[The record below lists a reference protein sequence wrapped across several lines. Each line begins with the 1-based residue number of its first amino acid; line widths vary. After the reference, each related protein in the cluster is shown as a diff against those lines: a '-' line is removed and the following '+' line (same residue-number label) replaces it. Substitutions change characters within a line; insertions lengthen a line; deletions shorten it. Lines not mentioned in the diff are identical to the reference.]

1 MAYRGRLTMI
11 FEAAHRILP
20 PVDYV
25 AMIRSLYADRRSML
39 FGALG
44 SALAAAVAAH
54 EADSTLLWIICG
66 LFILV
71 GLARHIDMVAFEA
84 VDLAD
89 NDVRQ
94 ALHWEMRATI
104 GAAAIALIY
113 GVWCLVS
120 FWIVDNTFAELTA
133 ASVSVS
139 VLVGVSQ
146 RNFAVDR
153 LMTIQVL
160 LIAVPLALGLLLVG
174 NIYYALLTLLLLPFF
189 ASLRRIA
196 GNSRNVL
203 LRAVR
208 GRMAASALANQ
219 LDTALG
225 TLEHGLLLLDN
236 KGAIEVTNARALDA
250 FELPDSGAWIGHPV
264 EALFDVAIDNGNM
277 PPAARTQLMALI
289 TARIGGKVLLIIR
302 PGKYYEVT
310 VTSRQ
315 TKTALLFEDISERII
330 AEERINYMARYD
342 ALTGLPN
349 RSYFSEQ
356 VEAAL
361 REKQD
366 EGRPGHV
373 ALWVIDLDDFK
384 HVNDTMGHIAGDQLL
399 AEIARR
405 LPEAFGP
412 ETICARLGGDEFIA
426 FRGDGALP
434 EELDLQAQRVLAS
447 MRNSF
452 TVPDHQF
459 AVGVSIGMV
468 ISDAPD
474 DTLDGLMVKAD
485 LAIYAAKSDGKAQ
498 VVRFH
503 DSMDTEYHKRQQ
515 LKTDLREA
523 VANGGLTMAY
533 QAVVDPRQNRIVGCE
548 ALARWNHSTFGAI
561 SPVVFIPIAEEIGL
575 ITELTHAV
583 LAMATRDCN
592 HWPDEISVAV
602 NISARDFRA
611 CNVEE
616 MVFAALETSGLSPSR
631 LEIEVTETALIE
643 ERDAATAA
651 LSALCARGVGVALD
665 DFGTGYSSLSYLM
678 ALPLTKLKIDRS
690 FVEHIESDP
699 KALRLVANVAQLGKD
714 LDLKITVEG
723 VETEG
728 QLNIL
733 VAETRIDQVQGFVYG
748 PPLNFEAMSRLLDA
762 HHRKAGVLAPRRRRS
777 SH

>member
-1 MAYRGRLTMI
+1 MI
-11 FEAAHRILP
+11 FEAAHKILP

-39 FGALG
+39 FGAFG

-54 EADSTLLWIICG
+54 EADSGILWVIAG

-71 GLARHIDMVAFEA
+71 GLARHVDMVAFEA
-84 VDLAD
+84 VDIGD
-89 NDVRQ
+89 TDVNQ
-94 ALHWEMRATI
+94 ALHWEMRATL
-104 GAAAIALIY
+104 GAAAIAAIY
-113 GVWCLVS
+113 GIWCLLS
-120 FWIVDNTFAELTA
+120 FWIVDDTFAELTA

-160 LIAVPLALGLLLVG
+160 LIAVPMAAGLLLVG

-189 ASLRRIA
+189 ASLRRISRNA
-196 GNSRNVL
+196 RNVL

-208 GRMAASALANQ
+208 GRMSASALATQ
-219 LDTALG
+219 LDTALA
-225 TLEHGLLLLDN
+225 TLEHGLLLLDSE
-236 KGAIEVTNARALDA
+236 GEIEVTNARALDA
-250 FELPDSGAWIGHPV
+250 FELPDSGVWIGHPV
-264 EALFDVAIDNGNM
+264 EALFGVAVDNGSM
-277 PPAARTQLMALI
+277 PAQAQSQLLSLIAARSN
-289 TARIGGKVLLIIR
+289 GKVLLIVR

-310 VTSRQ
+310 VSSRQ
-315 TKTALLFEDISERII
+315 NKTALLFENISERIV

-349 RSYFSEQ
+349 RSYFAEQ

-361 REKQD
+361 REQQ
-366 EGRPGHV
+366 EAGRTGPV
-373 ALWVIDLDDFK
+373 ALWVIDVDDFK

-399 AEIARR
+399 AEIGRR

-412 ETICARLGGDEFIA
+412 QTICARLGGDEFVA
-426 FRGDGALP
+426 FRSDGAPP
-434 EELDLQAQRVLAS
+434 EELDQLAQRVL
-447 MRNSF
+447 NSLRSSF
-452 TVPDHQF
+452 AVPGHQF
-459 AVGVSIGMV
+459 AIDVSIGMV
-468 ISDAPD
+468 ISDQPR
-474 DTLDGLMVKAD
+474 DTLDSLMVKAD
-485 LAIYAAKSDGKAQ
+485 LAIYAAKSDGKGQ

-515 LKTDLREA
+515 LKLDLKEA
-523 VANGGLTMAY
+523 IATGALAMAY
-533 QAVVDPRQNRIVGCE
+533 QAIVDPRENRIVGCE
-548 ALARWNHSTFGAI
+548 ALARWNHPTFGAI
-561 SPVVFIPIAEEIGL
+561 SPATFIPIAEETGL
-575 ITELTHAV
+575 ITDLTRSV
-583 LAMATRDCN
+583 LAMATRDCRQ
-592 HWPDEISVAV
+592 WPDETRVAV

-611 CNVEE
+611 CNVED
-616 MVFAALETSGLSPSR
+616 VVVQALEASGLAPHR

-643 ERDAATAA
+643 ERDAATLA
-651 LSALCARGVGVALD
+651 LSALCKRGIGVALD

-690 FVEHIESDP
+690 FVADIETDP
-699 KALRLVANVAQLGKD
+699 QALKLVANVAQLGKD

-723 VETEG
+723 VETET
-728 QLNIL
+728 QLNLL

-748 PPLNFEAMSRLLDA
+748 PPLNFEAMSRLLEA
-762 HHRKAGVLAPRRRRS
+762 HHRKAGHLPNRRRHS